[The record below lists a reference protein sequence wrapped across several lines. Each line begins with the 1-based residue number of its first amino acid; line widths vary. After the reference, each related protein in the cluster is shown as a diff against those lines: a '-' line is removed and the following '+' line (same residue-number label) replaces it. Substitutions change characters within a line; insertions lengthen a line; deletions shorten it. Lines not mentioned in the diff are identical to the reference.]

1 MPQDIK
7 TITLTLPF
15 RIGSV
20 NCYLVRTDAGYIL
33 IDTGGSNK
41 REELDRELERA
52 GCKPGSLKLIA
63 LTHGD
68 FDHSG
73 NAAYFRQKYGAQIAM
88 HREDLGMVERGDMF
102 GNRQKGNNIVMKKL
116 VAILSGFGKA
126 ERFTPD
132 LYLDEGDELSAHG
145 FSASVISIPGHSKG
159 SIGILTDSGD
169 LFCGDLLENNDRPG
183 LSSIM
188 DDSATANNSLAK
200 LKSLEIHTVYP
211 GHGNPFSYEN
221 LDIS

>member
-126 ERFTPD
+126 ERFAPD
-132 LYLDEGDELSAHG
+132 LYLDEGTELSPYG
-145 FSASVISIPGHSKG
+145 FAARVISIPGHSRG
-159 SIGILTDSGD
+159 SIGILTASGD
-169 LFCGDLLENNDRPG
+169 LFCGDLLENNHRPG

-188 DDSATANNSLAK
+188 DDLSTAQT
-200 LKSLEIHTVYP
+200 SLENLRSFDIQTVYP
-211 GHGNPFSYEN
+211 GHGNPFPFDN
-221 LDIS
+221 LNVA